1 MAPTFLL
8 IAGYV
13 YFTRQSMG
21 GAGGLGGLG
30 GGGGGGGAGGRG
42 IMNVGKAQVHSAACK
57 ACRDL

>member
-42 IMNVGKAQVHSAACK
+42 IMNVGKAQVHRVS
-57 ACRDL
+57 